1 MIDNPPK
8 LWQALVRL
16 KDDGNPEIPSKT
28 QIEHRRLPDSVLA
41 ITKSCRIRLAGTMGH
56 SLEEDLGSIFAL
68 EKRISLD
75 TGTLPGQITEYA
87 RLKDLQ
93 RHAEANTVLDFVRS
107 GRHLRPNTVER
118 LMTVHRNGMLLLL
131 TLPKDEGEEL
141 AGYHY
146 SFTNLPPKDFPSL
159 SPYDP
164 GIKSLPAQLHEIVVP
179 AKRHYRE
186 DDPEVLHLKG
196 DFNQKYRSR
205 LLTNYR
211 TGIAPEHQRR
221 GYGARIKYIMYRLAE
236 LLKLE
241 AVTMNVGKLQFS
253 RNGRIDAAPNRGSG
267 IHVSEFMI
275 PGGMR
280 QYADTVIEGEPGT
293 RIDMFWQI
301 HVNLITSAIAEFQRS
316 NGILIGKGYDLT
328 QDDAIVEKLWPE
340 VLRHYLETRKPS
352 LES

>member
-1 MIDNPPK
+1 MP
-8 LWQALVRL
+8 
-16 KDDGNPEIPSKT
+16 
-28 QIEHRRLPDSVLA
+28 H
-41 ITKSCRIRLAGTMGH
+41 
-56 SLEEDLGSIFAL
+56 
-68 EKRISLD
+68 
-75 TGTLPGQITEYA
+75 
-87 RLKDLQ
+87 
-93 RHAEANTVLDFVRS
+93 
-107 GRHLRPNTVER
+107 
-118 LMTVHRNGMLLLL
+118 
-131 TLPKDEGEEL
+131 
-141 AGYHY
+141 
-146 SFTNLPPKDFPSL
+146 
-159 SPYDP
+159 
-164 GIKSLPAQLHEIVVP
+164 QLHDIVAP

-186 DDPEVLHLKG
+186 DDPEFLHLEG
-196 DFNQKYRSR
+196 DFDQKYRPR

-236 LLKLE
+236 LLKIE

-267 IHVSEFMI
+267 MHVSEFMI

-280 QYADTVIEGEPGT
+280 QYADTVIEGGPGT

-328 QDDAIVEKLWPE
+328 EDDAIVKKLWPD
-340 VLRHYLETRKPS
+340 VLKHYLETRKPS